1 MTQDHSAIAALFRAS
16 MPTDAQ
22 TTSFRIDS
30 LDRLGIP
37 VVQANLVSP
46 DRPTII
52 GHGYGLTEAEATTGA
67 LGELCEEVHVG
78 AWVKRQ
84 TPVQASYNSL
94 LARLGATGVADPLT
108 LCLPAG
114 SPYDPDAVRAWLPAR
129 RYPSD
134 ETVLVPLEWVA
145 IASYQLDGRPGL
157 ITPITNGL
165 GAGLDLE
172 HAIAHGVMELLQRDG
187 NVLTYR
193 AFDEGIVI
201 GFDDTLDPDC
211 EALRQLLR
219 DTGIDVTVKLAST
232 EFGMTNLYVVGD
244 DLGPVSLPIQVTACG
259 EAAHPNKVRGLR
271 KALLEFIGSRSRKA
285 ATHGPIELLS
295 HLLPPASFARQMA
308 VAEAR
313 DEEPRALDTMA
324 DWIGQDAAE
333 LRRRLR
339 ATVFLQRCEVPFNS
353 LPDVTEDL
361 GDSRTRLDWLARR
374 LHADGLEILWV
385 DCSPAG
391 SPVCAVKVIVP
402 GLESETMSYHRIGW
416 RGVARLRARGDSLLA
431 DRPAPGFKPVS
442 LRPAD
447 ADRAGG
453 AAFLDTASIDAR
465 VELVYPLYREANP
478 LSAQLAL
485 QRRRDAST
493 VPART
498 PAGLTQPA

>member
-1 MTQDHSAIAALFRAS
+1 MTQDHADIAALFRAS
-16 MPTDAQ
+16 MPAGAEIA
-22 TTSFRIDS
+22 SFRIDS

-37 VVQANLVSP
+37 VVQANLISP

-52 GHGYGLTEAEATTGA
+52 GHGYGFTEAEAATGA

-84 TPVQASYNSL
+84 TPVQASHAAL
-94 LARLGATGVADPLT
+94 VARLGEAGVADPLT

-114 SPYDPDAVRAWLPAR
+114 SDYDPDTVRAWLPAR
-129 RYPSD
+129 RYPTD

-145 IASYQLDGRPGL
+145 IAQYQMGERPGL

-165 GAGLDLE
+165 GAGLDLD

-193 AFDEGIVI
+193 AFDAGQVVTVEDG
-201 GFDDTLDPDC
+201 LDPDC
-211 EALRQLLR
+211 DALRRLLR
-219 DTGIDVTVKLAST
+219 EAGIDVTVKLAST
-232 EFGMTNLYVVGD
+232 EFGIANLYVVGD
-244 DLGPVSLPIQVTACG
+244 DHGAVSLPIQITACG
-259 EAAHPNKVRGLR
+259 EAAHPNRVRGLR

-285 ATHGPIELLS
+285 ATHGPIGLLRD
-295 HLLPPASFARQMA
+295 LLPPASFARQLA

-324 DWIGQDAAE
+324 DWIGQDAPE
-333 LRRRLR
+333 LRRRLQD
-339 ATVFLQRCEVPFNS
+339 TVFLKRAQLVFDD
-353 LPDVTEDL
+353 LPDVGEDL
-361 GDSRTRLDWLARR
+361 GGSRSRLDWLTRR
-374 LHADGLEILWV
+374 LGAEGLEILWV

-391 SPVCAVKVIVP
+391 SPVRAVKVIVP
-402 GLESETMSYHRIGW
+402 GLESETMSYHRLGW
-416 RGVARLRARGDSLLA
+416 RGVARLRARGDALVA
-431 DRPAPGFKPVS
+431 DRPAEGFRPVR

-453 AAFLDTASIDAR
+453 PAFLDTASIDAR

-485 QRRRDAST
+485 HRRAAAAS
-493 VPART
+493 ART
-498 PAGLTQPA
+498 APPG